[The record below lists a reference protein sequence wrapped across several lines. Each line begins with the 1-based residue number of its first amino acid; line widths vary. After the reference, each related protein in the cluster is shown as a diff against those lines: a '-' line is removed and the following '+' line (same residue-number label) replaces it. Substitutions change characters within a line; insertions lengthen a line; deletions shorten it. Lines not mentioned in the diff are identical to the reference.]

1 MALWT
6 RKPLKIKVLLI
17 TAQIDHQ
24 VLNFF
29 HDLIHVHKFNLYF
42 LDTIVDLLDANILLI
57 YLHIA
62 NRQASSDHYAKFIL
76 VILITLLNAFDL
88 DDWLENL
95 SKCKNDSHVTGNMA
109 IYGAL
114 ITWHENRELI
124 SKMLLI
130 WDLVK
135 ASLNQEHKASQALIF
150 VLVFSLVIWALLEHV
165 F

>member
-6 RKPLKIKVLLI
+6 WKLFKIKVLLI

-24 VLNFF
+24 VLNLF
-29 HDLIHVHKFNLYF
+29 HDLIHVHKFNTNL
-42 LDTIVDLLDANILLI
+42 LDIIADLLDANVLLI

-62 NRQASSDHYAKFIL
+62 NRQASSHHYAKFIL

-88 DDWLENL
+88 NDWLENL
-95 SKCKNDSHVTGNMA
+95 SKCKNDSHVPGNMA

-114 ITWHENRELI
+114 TTWHENRELV
-124 SKMLLI
+124 SKMLVI

-150 VLVFSLVIWALLEHV
+150 VLVFSLII
-165 F
+165 